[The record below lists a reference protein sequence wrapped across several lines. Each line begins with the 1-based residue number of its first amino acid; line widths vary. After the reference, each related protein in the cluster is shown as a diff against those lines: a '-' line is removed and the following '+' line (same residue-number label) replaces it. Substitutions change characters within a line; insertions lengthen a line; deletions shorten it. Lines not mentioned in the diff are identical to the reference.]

1 MPTNIPVFKGKN
13 RFLPGA
19 EFLRNPYEFTIKQSQ
34 LVGDFYMMPFLLRKI
49 FVITNHEVVA
59 HVLQKN
65 QKNYVKSPAYR
76 QLRLALGTGLVTS
89 EGEFW
94 RRQRRLVQPAFYK
107 TQLEDLYRGMTV
119 VAGKYIAELKAK
131 AEGASPKGA
140 GQTLDISKEMMEATA
155 RIVLKTLFSTE
166 DSADI
171 NEMYRVMMDSQDY
184 LVYRTVKPYMIPFT
198 YINGMHRKFKKD
210 IAWFNGYIF
219 ELIAQRRKDPNP
231 PNDLLTMLLT
241 SKDEETGEVMSDQAL
256 RDEAVTLFAAGHET
270 SATALTWILWL
281 LSQHPDIMQ
290 KLRSEVE
297 TVLGD
302 PNGAGR
308 MPGFEDLRK
317 LTYTMQVIQEGM
329 RLYPPGFAI
338 GRQPIAEDEILGVKI
353 PTNAIMFI
361 SIAAMHRDPRY
372 WERPHDFYPA
382 HFNPEVEKERPRLAY
397 MPFGA
402 GPRMCIG
409 NHFALMEMQLLLA
422 LLVREFDFEAV
433 EGHPVEPE
441 PLITLKPK
449 YGILMRVRPAMKKAD
464 ALAF

>member
-1 MPTNIPVFKGKN
+1 MPTNIPVFRGKN

-19 EFLRNPYEFTIKQSQ
+19 EFLRNPFEFTLKQSQ
-34 LVGDFYMMPFLLRKI
+34 KMGDFYMMPFLHRKI
-49 FVITNHEVVA
+49 FVTTNHEVVA

-65 QKNYVKSPAYR
+65 QKNYRKSPAYR
-76 QLRLALGTGLVTS
+76 QLRLAIGTGLVTS

-94 RRQRRLVQPAFYK
+94 RSQRRLVQPAFYK
-107 TQLEDLYRGMTV
+107 TQLEDLFVGMGIVT
-119 VAGKYIAELKAK
+119 GKYLAELKAK
-131 AEGASPKGA
+131 TALGKP
-140 GQTLDISKEMMEATA
+140 LDMAKEMMEATA

-166 DSADI
+166 DTADI
-171 NEMYRVMMDSQDY
+171 NEMYRVMMDAQDY

-198 YINGMHRKFKKD
+198 YINGMHRKFKRD
-210 IAWFNGYIF
+210 IAWFDRYIYD
-219 ELIAQRRKDPNP
+219 LIEKRRNDPNP

-241 SKDEETGEVMSDQAL
+241 SKDEETGQAMSDRAL

-270 SATALTWILWL
+270 SATALSWALWL
-281 LSQHPDIMQ
+281 LSQHPGVVQ
-290 KLRSEVE
+290 QLRSEIDAQI
-297 TVLGD
+297 GD
-302 PNGAGR
+302 R

-317 LTYTMQVIQEGM
+317 LTYTMQVIQEVM

-338 GRQPIAEDEILGVKI
+338 GRQPMAEDEVLGVKI
-353 PTNAIMFI
+353 PTNGIVFI

-372 WERPHDFYPA
+372 WERPHDFYPE
-382 HFNPEVEKERPRLAY
+382 HFNPEADKMRPKMAY
-397 MPFGA
+397 LPFGA

-422 LLVREFDFEAV
+422 VLVREFDFELV

-449 YGILMRVRPAMKKAD
+449 HGILMKVRSVGEAVHLLSGK
-464 ALAF
+464 

>member
-1 MPTNIPVFKGKN
+1 MPTSIPVFKGKN
-13 RFLPGA
+13 PLLPGA
-19 EFLRNPYEFTIKQSQ
+19 GFLRNPYEFTIKQAQ
-34 LVGDFYMMPFLLRKI
+34 ELGDFFMMPFLLRKI

-94 RRQRRLVQPAFYK
+94 RKQRRLVQPAFYK
-107 TQLEDLYRGMTV
+107 TQLEDLFRGMTV
-119 VAGKYIAELKAK
+119 VAEKYIFELEAK
-131 AEGASPKGA
+131 TANDQP
-140 GQTLDISKEMMEATA
+140 LDIAKEMMAATA

-166 DSADI
+166 NTADI

-184 LVYRTVKPYMIPFT
+184 LTYRTVKPYFIPLT

-210 IAWFNGYIF
+210 IAWFNGYIYT
-219 ELIAQRRKDPNP
+219 LIAERRKDPNP

-241 SKDEETGEVMSDQAL
+241 SKEEETGEAMSDQAL

-270 SATALTWILWL
+270 SATMLSWALWL
-281 LSQHPDIMQ
+281 LSQHPDVVQ
-290 KLRSEVE
+290 KIRCELDEVLE
-297 TVLGD
+297 
-302 PNGAGR
+302 GR

-317 LTYTMQVIQEGM
+317 LTYTMQVIQEVM

-353 PTNAIMFI
+353 PKNAIMFI
-361 SIAAMHRDPRY
+361 SIAAMHRDSRY
-372 WERPHDFYPA
+372 WERPNEFYPG
-382 HFNPEVEKERPRLAY
+382 HFEPEKEKARPKLAY

-422 LLVREFDFEAV
+422 LLVRQFDFETV
-433 EGHPVEPE
+433 EGHPVVPE

-449 YGILMRVRPAMKKAD
+449 YGILMRVRKREVLAEKA
-464 ALAF
+464 

>member
-1 MPTNIPVFKGKN
+1 MPTSIPVFKGKN
-13 RFLPGA
+13 PLLPGA
-19 EFLRNPYEFTIKQSQ
+19 GFLRNPYEFTIKQAQ
-34 LVGDFYMMPFLLRKI
+34 ELGDFFMMPFLLRKI

-94 RRQRRLVQPAFYK
+94 RKQRRLVQPAFYK
-107 TQLEDLYRGMTV
+107 TQLEDLFRGMTV
-119 VAGKYIAELKAK
+119 VAEKYIFELEAK
-131 AEGASPKGA
+131 TANDQP
-140 GQTLDISKEMMEATA
+140 LDIAKEMMAATA

-166 DSADI
+166 NTADI

-184 LVYRTVKPYMIPFT
+184 LVFRTVKPYLIPFT
-198 YINGMHRKFKKD
+198 YLNGQHRRFKKD
-210 IAWFNGYIF
+210 MAWFDGHIF
-219 ELIAQRRKDPNP
+219 KLINERRKDPNP
-231 PNDLLTMLLT
+231 LAPTGLDVLLTMLLAA
-241 SKDEETGEVMSDQAL
+241 KDEETGEAMSDQAL

-270 SATALTWILWL
+270 SSTALTWTLWL
-281 LSQHPDIMQ
+281 LSQHPVVLQ
-290 KLRSEVE
+290 KLRSEIDE
-297 TVLGD
+297 VLGD
-302 PNGAGR
+302 GVPN
-308 MPGFEDLRK
+308 FEDLRK

-329 RLYPPGFAI
+329 RLYPPGFAV

-353 PTNAIMFI
+353 PKKSIMFI

-372 WERPHDFYPA
+372 WERPQDFYPE
-382 HFNPEVEKERPRLAY
+382 HFNPDAEKERPRLAY

-402 GPRMCIG
+402 GPRMCVG

-422 LLVREFDFEAV
+422 LLVRQFDFEMV
-433 EGHPVEPE
+433 EGHPVEAE

-449 YGILMRVRPAMKKAD
+449 YGIMMHVKKRRVVVEKA
-464 ALAF
+464 

>member
-1 MPTNIPVFKGKN
+1 MPTTIPVFKGKN
-13 RFLPGA
+13 PFLPGA
-19 EFLRNPYEFTIKQSQ
+19 EFLRNPFEFTVNQS
-34 LVGDFYMMPFLLRKI
+34 LAMGDFYMMPFLNRKI
-49 FVITNHEVVA
+49 FVTTNHEVVA

-65 QKNYVKSPAYR
+65 QKNYRKSPAYR
-76 QLRLALGTGLVTS
+76 QLRLAIGTGLVTS

-94 RRQRRLVQPAFYK
+94 RSQRRLVQPAFYK

-131 AEGASPKGA
+131 TSANPNGSVAS
-140 GQTLDISKEMMEATA
+140 LDMAKEMMEATA

-166 DSADI
+166 DTADI

-198 YINGMHRKFKKD
+198 YINGMHRKFKWD
-210 IAWFNGYIF
+210 IAWFNRYIF
-219 ELIAQRRKDPNP
+219 DLIEKRRLDPTP

-241 SKDEETGEVMSDQAL
+241 SKDEDTGQAMSDQAL

-270 SATALTWILWL
+270 SATSLTWTLWL
-281 LSQHPDIMQ
+281 LSQHPEIVQ
-290 KLRSEVE
+290 KLRSEIAA
-297 TVLGD
+297 VLGD
-302 PNGAGR
+302 G

-317 LTYTMQVIQEGM
+317 LTYTMQVIQESM

-338 GRQPIAEDEILGVKI
+338 GRQPLAVDEILGVKI
-353 PTNAIMFI
+353 PMNAIMFI
-361 SIAAMHRDPRY
+361 SIAAMQRDPRY
-372 WERPHDFYPA
+372 WERPHDFYPE
-382 HFNPEVEKERPRLAY
+382 HFSPEAEKERPKLAY

-422 LLVREFDFEAV
+422 LLVREFDFETV

-449 YGILMRVRPAMKKAD
+449 YGILMRVRPAVKTAI
-464 ALAF
+464 ATV

>member
-1 MPTNIPVFKGKN
+1 MPTTIPVFKGKN
-13 RFLPGA
+13 PFLPGA

-131 AEGASPKGA
+131 TTDGTKGT
-140 GQTLDISKEMMEATA
+140 GQTLDISKEMMDATA

-166 DSADI
+166 DTADI

-210 IAWFNGYIF
+210 IAWFDGYIF
-219 ELIAQRRKDPNP
+219 ELINQRRKDPNP

-281 LSQHPDIMQ
+281 LSQHPEIMQ

-297 TVLGD
+297 AVLGD
-302 PNGAGR
+302 G
-308 MPGFEDLRK
+308 MPRFEDLRK

-353 PTNAIMFI
+353 PLNAIMFI
-361 SIAAMHRDPRY
+361 SIAAIHRDPRY

-382 HFNPEVEKERPRLAY
+382 HFNPEVEKERPRMAY
-397 MPFGA
+397 IPFGA

-449 YGILMRVRPAMKKAD
+449 YGIKMRVRPATSIVG
-464 ALAF
+464 ALTT

>member
-1 MPTNIPVFKGKN
+1 MPTTIPVFKGKN
-13 RFLPGA
+13 PFLPGA
-19 EFLRNPYEFTIKQSQ
+19 EFLRNPFEFTVNQS
-34 LVGDFYMMPFLLRKI
+34 LRMGDFYMMPFLNRKI

-76 QLRLALGTGLVTS
+76 HLRLAIGTGLVTS
-89 EGEFW
+89 EGEHW

-107 TQLEDLYRGMTV
+107 TQLEDLFRGMTV
-119 VAGKYIAELKAK
+119 VAEKYVEELAEKSALG
-131 AEGASPKGA
+131 EN
-140 GQTLDISKEMMEATA
+140 LDISKEMMAATA

-166 DSADI
+166 DTADI
-171 NEMYRVMMDSQDY
+171 NEMYRVMMDAQDY
-184 LVYRTVKPYMIPFT
+184 LVFRTVKPYLIPFA
-198 YINGMHRKFKKD
+198 YLNGQHRKFKKD
-210 IAWFNGYIF
+210 IAWFDAYIF
-219 ELIAQRRKDPNP
+219 KLINERRKDPNP
-231 PNDLLTMLLT
+231 PNDLLTMMLT
-241 SKDEETGEVMSDQAL
+241 SKDEETGEVMNDRAL

-270 SATALTWILWL
+270 SATSLTWTLWL
-281 LSQHPDIMQ
+281 LSQHPDVVR
-290 KLRSEVE
+290 KLRSEIE

-302 PNGAGR
+302 R
-308 MPGFEDLRK
+308 MPSFEDLRK
-317 LTYTMQVIQEGM
+317 LTYTMQVIQESM

-353 PTNAIMFI
+353 PKNAIMFI

-372 WERPHDFYPA
+372 WERPKDFYPE
-382 HFNPEVEKERPRLAY
+382 HFSPEQEKERPRLAY

-422 LLVREFDFEAV
+422 LLVRQFDFEAV
-433 EGHPVEPE
+433 KGHPIVPE

-449 YGILMRVRPAMKKAD
+449 FGILMKVKERKAYEV
-464 ALAF
+464 LM